1 MTGLPLQPAGLALE
15 LAAKADAARTEQR
28 READAAIRQ
37 VEGLFLGMMLK
48 EMRNTLEEGS
58 LFGGDSSDVYG
69 GLFDL
74 MLSQNLSNGSPLGLS
89 QLLEGQLLKSG
100 VIPDIGALA
109 SMPSAAALVPPTLDA
124 QF

>member
-1 MTGLPLQPAGLALE
+1 MLGLPLQPTALT
-15 LAAKADAARTEQR
+15 LDVAAKVDAVRTEQQQKADAAV
-28 READAAIRQ
+28 RQ

-74 MLSQNLSNGSPLGLS
+74 MLSQNLSDGSPLGLS
-89 QLLEGQLLKSG
+89 QLLQKQLVKNGATPALGSLYSLPTAADL
-100 VIPDIGALA
+100 IPA
-109 SMPSAAALVPPTLDA
+109 SLDA